1 MSIPVVFIEGGIGC
15 GKSTLVERMKTY
27 CKENNLKYLTVQEPV
42 DEWLNVKNNEGKTMI
57 EAFYDDQFKYGFY
70 FQIMA
75 YITRLKR
82 LQEAFENAKD
92 TYDFII
98 CERSLYTDK
107 NVFCKMLYD
116 EGKIDEFGYQIYN
129 KWFDHF
135 QKFLKDAT
143 FVYLKTDYKV
153 CLERVN
159 KRQRDGESS
168 ITAEYLKKNNQYH
181 DNWLLK
187 EENVT
192 ILDGNQDCENNP
204 ELLDEYCRQIIDTI
218 SYPQCCSV

>member
-15 GKSTLVERMKTY
+15 GKSTLVERMKSY
-27 CKENNLKYLTVQEPV
+27 CKEKQLKYLTIQEPV
-42 DEWLNVKNNEGKTMI
+42 DEWLNVKNKNGKTII
-57 EAFYDDQFKYGFY
+57 EAYYEDQYKYGFY

-82 LQEAFENAKD
+82 LQEAFNTVKD
-92 TYDFII
+92 EYDFII
-98 CERSLYTDK
+98 CERSLYTDR

-135 QKFLKDAT
+135 QEFLKNPT
-143 FVYLKTDYKV
+143 FVYLKTNFNV

-168 ITAEYLKKNNQYH
+168 ITADYLEKNNKYH
-181 DNWLLK
+181 DNWLLN

-192 ILDGNQDCENNP
+192 ILDGNQDCDKNP
-204 ELLDEYCRQIIDTI
+204 NLLDQYCQQIIN
-218 SYPQCCSV
+218 SLQYSNLSVV